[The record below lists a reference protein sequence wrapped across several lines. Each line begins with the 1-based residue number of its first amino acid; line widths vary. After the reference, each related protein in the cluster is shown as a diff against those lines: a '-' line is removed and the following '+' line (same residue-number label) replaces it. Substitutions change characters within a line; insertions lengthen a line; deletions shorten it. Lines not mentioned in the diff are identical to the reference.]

1 MQKFGGPM
9 CGFEAHKEPSKMSR
23 LPDHEPQRSLP
34 KFIRF
39 RDLRDAGIA
48 DNYTTLARLV
58 TEHAFPPGI
67 LISPN
72 IRAWNLDEIERWLA
86 ARPSDRKPLPA
97 RSEAAERARTAK
109 RKRDADRTS
118 ERDQEIA

>member
-1 MQKFGGPM
+1 MV
-9 CGFEAHKEPSKMSR
+9 R
-23 LPDHEPQRSLP
+23 LPDHESPRSLP

-72 IRAWNLDEIERWLA
+72 IRAWNLDEVERWLA
-86 ARPSDRKPLPA
+86 TRPSDRKPLPA
-97 RSEAAERARTAK
+97 RSEAAARASAAK
-109 RKRDADRTS
+109 RKRDAEHKVARGEAT
-118 ERDQEIA
+118 A